1 MRGKLTMTVVVAD
14 DTQRKVLDKVVEAL
28 PWVVHAPENAEH
40 MGVLFY
46 EPGPEAVQELAEIAG
61 ALENGSA
68 TDVVLVGEKPAPE
81 LLIEAMRGG
90 IREYLPYPLEPRAVR
105 DVLMRIRSRNVVVEG
120 QESSGRVSV
129 VLGARPGMGSTTL
142 AVNLANVFAKAAP
155 GRVLLADMGRPCGDV
170 RFFLEAQCDYTWED
184 LLADASRLDE
194 TFLASAVG
202 EGPDKLAVLA
212 GPRNPAKPDPQAV
225 HTLFET
231 MRGAYD
237 HVIVDAALESDG
249 SLPTAAE
256 QADDLLLVTE
266 LTMPALADAK
276 RAVDAFRRADPEA
289 SRKLRVV
296 ASRVVKG
303 GGVEP
308 TDAAEAL
315 GCKIGL
321 TLPGVFAD
329 ASAAINQGVPL
340 LTASPKSAYA
350 KPVNEMARELGLP
363 VARRGGLFSGLSGLL
378 SRKGG
383 RKSGS
388 AGRVNA

>member
-14 DTQRKVLDKVVEAL
+14 DAQRKVLDKVAEAL
-28 PWVVHAPENAEH
+28 PWVVPAPEDAEH

-46 EPGPEAVQELAEIAG
+46 EPGPEAVQELAEIA
-61 ALENGSA
+61 AELESGSA

-90 IREYLPYPLEPRAVR
+90 IREYLPYPLDPKAVR
-105 DVLMRIRSRNVVVEG
+105 DVLMRIRSRNVVVDG
-120 QESSGRVSV
+120 QDSSGRVSV
-129 VLGARPGMGSTTL
+129 VLGARTGVGGTTL
-142 AVNLANVFAKAAP
+142 AVNLASVFAKAAP

-170 RFFLEAQCDYTWED
+170 RYFLDAQCDYTWED

-225 HTLFET
+225 HALFET
-231 MRGAYD
+231 MRAAYD
-237 HVIVDAALESDG
+237 HVIVDAAMESDDA
-249 SLPTAAE
+249 LPTAAE

-296 ASRVVKG
+296 ASAVVKG

-308 TDAAEAL
+308 ADAAEAL
-315 GCKIGL
+315 GCKIDL
-321 TLPGVFAD
+321 TLPGVFAE
-329 ASAAINQGVPL
+329 ASAALNQGVPL

-350 KPVNEMARELGLP
+350 KPVTSMARELGLP
-363 VARRGGLFSGLSGLL
+363 GVKRGGLFSGLSGLL

-388 AGRVNA
+388 AGRVSA